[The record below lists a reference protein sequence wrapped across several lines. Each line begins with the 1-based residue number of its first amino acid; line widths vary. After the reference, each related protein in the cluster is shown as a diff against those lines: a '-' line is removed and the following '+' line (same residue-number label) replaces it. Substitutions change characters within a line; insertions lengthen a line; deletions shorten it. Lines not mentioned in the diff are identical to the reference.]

1 MDIHRDVRGFYVGA
15 IITALLSSCV
25 TSPFYCVSLSL
36 CLPPSWLYV
45 CLHSVWDLVHFIFY
59 IFFLFSALF
68 FISASKPF
76 IPLFVICFSQ
86 FFALSFSLRPP
97 NREHKSDITCVALQW
112 NSGDFCVANHEIMNI
127 ADIPAPLLAE
137 FRNSFLTGLGA
148 H

>member
-25 TSPFYCVSLSL
+25 TSPFYCLSLSL

-59 IFFLFSALF
+59 IFFSFFCIVFHFCLQAFYSFVCHLFLLIF
-68 FISASKPF
+68 CP
-76 IPLFVICFSQ
+76 
-86 FFALSFSLRPP
+86 SLRPP

-112 NSGDFCVANHEIMNI
+112 NSGDFCVADHEIMNI